1 MFLLGRL
8 FAVNEW
14 ASDFLNLYDHGH
26 GKAVNLF
33 QKGRIVDLYQAKKTS
48 KVLKL
53 LKLDWELF
61 SALLKCERIV
71 VNHHLG
77 RKNVFVEKKKT
88 LNDCEHLKV

>member
-33 QKGRIVDLYQAKKTS
+33 QKGRIVDLYQAKKTNKS
-48 KVLKL
+48 
-53 LKLDWELF
+53 W
-61 SALLKCERIV
+61 
-71 VNHHLG
+71 NY
-77 RKNVFVEKKKT
+77 
-88 LNDCEHLKV
+88 